1 MKTAA
6 LRGTKAKF
14 VKPITHH
21 WFNNLVED
29 QKLLEIGKEYTVEKV
44 EIASS
49 GTYLWLQEIPIY
61 DEERDLPFFNYHS
74 FEILNE
80 N

>member
-1 MKTAA
+1 MKTASK
-6 LRGTKAKF
+6 GTKVKF
-14 VKPITHH
+14 VKPIEIH

-29 QKLLEIGKEYTVEKV
+29 QKLLEVGNIYTVEKV
-44 EIASS
+44 EVASS
-49 GTYLWLQEIPIY
+49 STYLWLQEIPIY

-74 FEILNE
+74 FEIVDE

>member
-1 MKTAA
+1 MKTAPK
-6 LRGTKAKF
+6 GTKVKF

-21 WFNNLVED
+21 WFTNLVED
-29 QKLLEIGKEYTVEKV
+29 QKLLQVGNIYTVEKV
-44 EIASS
+44 EVASS
-49 GTYLWLQEIPIY
+49 GTYLWLREFPPY
-61 DEERDLPFFNYHS
+61 DEDRRLPFFNYHS

>member
-1 MKTAA
+1 MKTAPK
-6 LRGTKAKF
+6 GTKVKF
-14 VKPITHH
+14 VKPIDHH
-21 WFNNLVED
+21 WFINLVED
-29 QKLLEIGKEYTVEKV
+29 QKLLEVGNIYTVEKV
-44 EIASS
+44 EVASS
-49 GTYLWLQEIPIY
+49 STYLWLQEIPIY